1 MNSFGRIF
9 RVSLF
14 GESHGSGCG
23 ALLDGCP
30 PGLSLQPA
38 DFAEAL
44 ARRRPGSPGTTARI
58 ETDAVQFLSGV
69 FNGYT
74 TGAPLALFFV
84 NTQQHSADYSS
95 VPDIPRPGHADWT
108 AQQKYRGF
116 QDYRGGGHFS
126 GRLTV
131 ALVAAGVVAAKL
143 LPGISLHAALLEIGG
158 RPLVEKDAVLSEAIK
173 RGDSVGAI
181 IECRATGLPAGLG
194 EPFFD
199 SLESLLAHALF
210 SIPGVRGLEFGS
222 GFRSAAQFGSEH
234 NDPLISADG
243 RTSSNNSGGINGGIS
258 NGNELCFRLA
268 VKPTA
273 TLSRPQTSINLKS
286 GQPDT
291 CAPGGRHD
299 SCFALRVPVIVEA
312 LTALVLADLT
322 LLHNTARMSSCT

>member
-23 ALLDGCP
+23 ALIDGCP
-30 PGLSLQPA
+30 PGLPIQPA
-38 DFAEAL
+38 DFNEAL
-44 ARRRPGSPGTTARI
+44 ARRRPGSLGTTTRVEADEMQI
-58 ETDAVQFLSGV
+58 LSGV
-69 FNGYT
+69 FNGYSS
-74 TGAPLALFFV
+74 GAPLTIFFA
-84 NTQQHSADYSS
+84 NADQHSADYSS
-95 VPDIPRPGHADWT
+95 VRDIPRPGHADWT

-116 QDYRGGGHFS
+116 QDYRGGGPFS

-143 LPGISLHAALLEIGG
+143 LPELSLHAALLEIGG
-158 RPLVEKDAVLSEAIK
+158 RPIAEKDAVLTEAIK

-181 IECRATGLPAGLG
+181 IECRANGIPAGLG

-210 SIPGVRGLEFGS
+210 AIPGIRGLEFGS
-222 GFRSAAQFGSEH
+222 GFRSAAQSGSEH
-234 NDPLISADG
+234 NDPLISVDG

-258 NGNELCFRLA
+258 NGNELSFRIA

-286 GQPDT
+286 GQPDC

-312 LTALVLADLT
+312 VTAMVLADLT
-322 LLHNTARMSSCT
+322 LLHNAARMSSCN